1 MNLSPVFQMRDVTG
15 QPRICPQSQSMLR
28 QARSFEERL
37 TAYQARARH
46 KAQLLKEEIEKRRA
60 AEEAEHAHPPRI
72 TPLSRKLAR
81 GVAHL
86 VGAQATLPSLNLLC
100 LARSCRE
107 TATSEGS
114 TYM

>member
-1 MNLSPVFQMRDVTG
+1 MRDVTG

-46 KAQLLKEEIEKRRA
+46 KAQLLKEEVEKRRA
-60 AEEAEHAHPPRI
+60 AEEAQHAHPPRI

-86 VGAQATLPSLNLLC
+86 VRAPGRPAEFELSVCGKGL
-100 LARSCRE
+100 
-107 TATSEGS
+107 
-114 TYM
+114 